1 MILPVVLKVVDIGLA
16 VAERVVEWNDKR
28 KAKERAAKR
37 WAETPATIRGCPH
50 CHEINYTPAAVSCR
64 ACGRLL

>member
-1 MILPVVLKVVDIGLA
+1 MIHPLLRFAFEVGSELWH
-16 VAERVVEWNDKR
+16 EWRRKR
-28 KAKERAAKR
+28 AAARRAKE

-50 CHEINYTPAAVSCR
+50 CHEINYTPGAVTCR